1 MWVRRTCHISKM
13 FFMKWAENFE
23 EMSFLE
29 VWFIIVWI
37 FRAEPFL
44 NYSIIYNHRYRLP
57 LRYNFKWD
65 YLEHFWVSHSN
76 RQVTMSLNLLV
87 YDAEYCQSP
96 WTVTINVNKQWPSIK
111 TKTGVLEMVS
121 YNYIYKYK
129 LFLQFCKHNMNQ
141 WDFSIDIYII
151 WSDCDDFIKYTGH
164 TCVARDVA
172 PCKSRQKSLSRIQLS
187 QLEAYNG
194 GPGCGWMT

>member
-96 WTVTINVNKQWPSIK
+96 WTVTINVNNDHP
-111 TKTGVLEMVS
+111 
-121 YNYIYKYK
+121 
-129 LFLQFCKHNMNQ
+129 
-141 WDFSIDIYII
+141 
-151 WSDCDDFIKYTGH
+151 
-164 TCVARDVA
+164 
-172 PCKSRQKSLSRIQLS
+172 SRQKQEFLRWFLTTTYINTNCFSSFASTIWINETFQLTYILYGLIVMILSNIQD
-187 QLEAYNG
+187 
-194 GPGCGWMT
+194 THV